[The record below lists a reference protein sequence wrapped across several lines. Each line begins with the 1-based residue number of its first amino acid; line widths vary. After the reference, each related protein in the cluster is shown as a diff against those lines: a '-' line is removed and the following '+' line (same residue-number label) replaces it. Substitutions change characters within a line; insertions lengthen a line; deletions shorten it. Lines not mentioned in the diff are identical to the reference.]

1 MKSFPSLICI
11 FFPVIL
17 VGCNLFDP
25 SENVAVKSSDTDML
39 VIEGQA
45 RFRDEDYEKAAE
57 YFSAAIRNDSTR
69 SEAWFGLSKANLY
82 RNGGDPFELLLLFE
96 GDESI
101 PLMSLDSSE
110 IERHYASILGA
121 LVPLRELIRRDTLT
135 RNDPARRLSDR
146 KVSYSNFSASYAILE
161 FAYTILKF
169 RKSTNTNVTLSLR
182 DDGSLEIDANELYA
196 KALDDSLFASR
207 FNTDMDTLGSDLQRL
222 VNNVFPELSGI
233 LDDSTFI
240 DSTANT
246 VEHSILFYRLGDGI
260 DNDGDGCVDEEIL
273 DGIDNDGDGLIDEDL
288 RLVPLSRNSD
298 SLVTFIGI
306 GADSLDHDMNGEKED
321 AAERTL
327 QENGTLLFARDFDR
341 ISRSDSAML
350 EIRKAIALDTDS
362 TNIRYPLETRKA
374 LVGRCWNN
382 YSKEDFKAWFRNR

>member
-1 MKSFPSLICI
+1 MKSFTSLICL
-11 FFPVIL
+11 FFSVIL
-17 VGCNLFDP
+17 AGCNLFDP
-25 SENVAVKSSDTDML
+25 SENVTVKSSDTDML

-57 YFSAAIRNDSTR
+57 YFSTALRNDSTL

-96 GDESI
+96 SDESI
-101 PLMSLDSSE
+101 PLMRLDSSE
-110 IERHYASILGA
+110 INRHYASILGA

-196 KALDDSLFASR
+196 KALDDPLVASR
-207 FNTDMDTLGSDLQRL
+207 FNTDMDTLENDLQRL
-222 VNNVFPELSGI
+222 VNDIFPELSGI

-246 VEHSILFYRLGDGI
+246 VEYSLLFYRLGDGI

-298 SLVTFIGI
+298 SLVSFIGI
-306 GADSLDHDMNGEKED
+306 GMDSLDHDLNGKKED

-327 QENGTLLFARDFDR
+327 LTNGRLLFAKDFEKV
-341 ISRSDSAML
+341 SASDSASL

>member
-1 MKSFPSLICI
+1 MKLS
-11 FFPVIL
+11 IL
-17 VGCNLFDP
+17 SVSTILFAVLAGCNLFDP
-25 SENVAVKSSDTDML
+25 SENVTVKSSDTDML
-39 VIEGQA
+39 IIEGQA

-57 YFSAAIRNDSTR
+57 YFSTAIRNDSTR

-82 RNGGDPFELLLLFE
+82 RNDGDPFELLLLLDS
-96 GDESI
+96 DESI
-101 PLMSLDSSE
+101 PLMDLDSSE
-110 IERHYASILGA
+110 IERHYASIQSA
-121 LVPLRELIRRDTLT
+121 LVPLRELVRRDTLT
-135 RNDPARRLSDR
+135 RNSPAQGLSDR

-161 FAYTILKF
+161 FAYTVLKF
-169 RKSTNTNVTLSLR
+169 RKGTNGSVRLSLR
-182 DDGSLEIDANELYA
+182 DDGSLEIDAGELYA
-196 KALDDSLFASR
+196 RALADPLFASR
-207 FNTDMDTLGSDLQRL
+207 FNADLDTLGSDLNRL
-222 VNNVFPELSGI
+222 VNDIFPELSGI
-233 LDDSTFI
+233 LDDSTFL

-246 VEHSILFYRLGDGI
+246 IEYSLLFYRLGDGI

-288 RLVPLSRNSD
+288 RLVPLAKDSD

-306 GADSLDHDMNGEKED
+306 GADSLDHDKNGEKED

-327 QENGTLLFARDFDR
+327 LEYGTLLFARDFER

-350 EIRKAIALDTDS
+350 EIRKAIAQDTDS